1 MDSRRYSAVKLL
13 KRYALSCLIA
23 LFIFSGIVGYRH
35 PTNERI
41 GALVVM
47 AAVWPVVIAIAF
59 GGAIGAV
66 ARAHTDEVI
75 E

>member
-1 MDSRRYSAVKLL
+1 MDGTRYSTVKLL
-13 KRYALSCLIA
+13 KRYTLSCLIA

-35 PTNERI
+35 PTNDRI

-47 AAVWPVVIAIAF
+47 AAVWPVVMAF
-59 GGAIGAV
+59 ALGGAIGAV

-75 E
+75 A